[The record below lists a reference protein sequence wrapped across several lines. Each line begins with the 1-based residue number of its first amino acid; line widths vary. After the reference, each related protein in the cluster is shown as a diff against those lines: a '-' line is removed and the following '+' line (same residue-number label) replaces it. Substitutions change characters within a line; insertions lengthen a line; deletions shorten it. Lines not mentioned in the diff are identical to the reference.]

1 MCGRFVASRPVE
13 DIARLLDV
21 DEVDVPPELA
31 VPRWNIAPQA
41 EVLAVTSSRHDP
53 TVRRLSAF
61 RWGLVPWWA
70 KDPAM
75 GARAFNA
82 KVETVEE
89 KAMFR
94 GAVAHQ
100 RCVIPADAFYE
111 WAPAEAG
118 DRRRRKQPWCYR
130 SADSGLLLLG
140 GLWERWRPKAEKGA
154 GEPSPA
160 GAGEP
165 SRAGAPSPVEGGQA
179 SEAAEL
185 ATTLRSCTILT
196 MEANELVGRV
206 HNRMPVLIAERDLE
220 AWLSPEPLAAGEL
233 NSLIHPVPAGV
244 LEAFRVSTAV
254 NDARE
259 EGPELVEPIAEDDSG
274 QAQLF

>member
-31 VPRWNIAPQA
+31 APRWNIAPQA
-41 EVLAVTSSRHDP
+41 KVLAVTSSRHDP
-53 TVRRLSAF
+53 SLRRLSAF

-70 KDPAM
+70 KDPSI

-82 KVETVEE
+82 KAETVEE
-89 KAMFR
+89 KPMFR

-118 DRRRRKQPWCYR
+118 DRRRRKQPWCFR

-140 GLWERWRPKAEKGA
+140 GLWERWRPRGEKEA

-160 GAGEP
+160 RSGE
-165 SRAGAPSPVEGGQA
+165 AVEGG
-179 SEAAEL
+179 EAAEPT
-185 ATTLRSCTILT
+185 TTLRSCTILT
-196 MEANELVGRV
+196 TEANELVGRV
-206 HNRMPVLIAERDLE
+206 HDRMPVLIAERDLE
-220 AWLSPEPLAAGEL
+220 EWLSPEPLAAGEL
-233 NSLIHPVPAGV
+233 ERAASSPVPAGV
-244 LEAFRVSTAV
+244 LEAFRVSTTV